1 MRRNRHFYFLLALML
16 LAAGCKKKP
25 TGTEGPLFRAVRAGN
40 VERVSSLI
48 SGGADVNAKNNV
60 HCTPLHYAAEH
71 DHVLV
76 AELLIANGA
85 DVNAKTL
92 TYSTPLH
99 VAARRTWD
107 TRYRMKPS
115 HGLRATSDGFVLPS
129 PRILTKIGMTKLNW
143 KDGQKTCPH
152 CRTRP
157 LLWGQKKWRCQVG
170 LRSLHYFYQL

>member
-40 VERVSSLI
+40 IERVSSLI

-99 VAARRTWD
+99 VAARRTWG

-115 HGLRATSDGFVLPS
+115 HG
-129 PRILTKIGMTKLNW
+129 
-143 KDGQKTCPH
+143 
-152 CRTRP
+152 
-157 LLWGQKKWRCQVG
+157 
-170 LRSLHYFYQL
+170 